1 MHGLMMEISICRY
14 RHSLI
19 CESNEIWQN
28 FKCPLLWLNLRAG
41 CGGPALFLC
50 ESLTWGIGLP
60 SIGDSL
66 ILTHLSAFSVVC
78 GRNCR
83 VVCWHGTLSLILLEL
98 IRCHLLV
105 VHSQSL
111 VIHVRA
117 VRTFLSGFRFSATS
131 SVGGVT
137 HSAPGGRDI
146 DTIPV
151 FIAVTDDEE
160 TMG

>member
-1 MHGLMMEISICRY
+1 MGDWATFDWRQLDTHTLVCILSGVWQELSSRLLARY
-14 RHSLI
+14 P
-19 CESNEIWQN
+19 
-28 FKCPLLWLNLRAG
+28 F
-41 CGGPALFLC
+41 
-50 ESLTWGIGLP
+50 
-60 SIGDSL
+60 
-66 ILTHLSAFSVVC
+66 
-78 GRNCR
+78 
-83 VVCWHGTLSLILLEL
+83 SLILLEL

-105 VHSQSL
+105 VHLQSL

>member
-1 MHGLMMEISICRY
+1 MAQS
-14 RHSLI
+14 
-19 CESNEIWQN
+19 
-28 FKCPLLWLNLRAG
+28 RAG

-50 ESLTWGIGLP
+50 EGRVVVGLLSLTLTWGIGLP

-78 GRNCR
+78 GKNCR
-83 VVCWHGTLSLILLEL
+83 VVCWHSTLSLILLEL

-105 VHSQSL
+105 VLLQSL

-117 VRTFLSGFRFSATS
+117 VRTFLSGFRFSAAS